1 MRDLFEE
8 APLLDVRIVVD
19 LAVAQDGLDRNP
31 GGL

>member
-1 MRDLFEE
+1 MRDLFE